1 MGLRLAFVVSSTLL
15 AACYAPD
22 PSAGAP
28 CTTACP
34 TPLVCDQVTR
44 TCQAPGFIAP
54 DAKISAP
61 GVFRVPVTFEAATT
75 GPVIVLVVLDAAVFP
90 YAHAAG
96 DGSDLRFGDGD
107 PNNGYEYA
115 RWLETWTTPS
125 SRVWVRAN
133 ATNVGSNTMWAYY
146 GLTGAAVANDFS
158 TVFPDT
164 FRSSGDTTLTGDITH
179 DAFIVEAADTI
190 TATPG
195 TPLTL
200 SAAYMKIS
208 GTIDASWAGLAAG
221 MGPGAG
227 GTSTTGGAGGGGH
240 GGTGGVG
247 GKDAGDMPGFGGPV
261 EGIADSEDIE
271 MGAGGGT
278 TNTSTTNGRGGG
290 AIGLDALRIIL
301 DGQLLA
307 NGEAGVGSNRS
318 GGGGA
323 GGGVLVRA
331 QSLEFTGAISARGG
345 KGGQGDVAAG
355 NDGGGGGGG
364 GRIKLFQRGELTNTG
379 TLNVANGAGG
389 NGGNAAPGQDGAVG
403 TTFEGMSTTLPAL
416 PVIGPEQT
424 L

>member
-1 MGLRLAFVVSSTLL
+1 MTL
-15 AACYAPD
+15 
-22 PSAGAP
+22 
-28 CTTACP
+28 
-34 TPLVCDQVTR
+34 

-54 DAKISAP
+54 DAAISAP
-61 GVFRVPVTFEAATT
+61 GVFRVPVTFEATSP

-115 RWLETWTTPS
+115 RWIETWTTTR

-133 ATNVGSNTMWAYY
+133 ATTVGSNTMWAYY
-146 GLTGAAVANDFS
+146 GLTGAAVLNDFS
-158 TVFPDT
+158 PVFPDT
-164 FRSSGDTTLTGDITH
+164 FRSAGDMTLSGDIRH
-179 DAFIVEAADTI
+179 DAFILEATDTI
-190 TATPG
+190 SATPG
-195 TPLTL
+195 TPLTI
-200 SAAYMKIS
+200 SAAYLKIT
-208 GTIDASWAGLAAG
+208 GTIDASSAGLPAG
-221 MGPGAG
+221 MGQGVG

-240 GGTGGVG
+240 GGVGGLG
-247 GKDAGDMPGFGGPV
+247 GKDAGDTPGTGGTV
-261 EGIADSEDIE
+261 EGIADTEDIE

-278 TNTSTTNGRGGG
+278 TNTSSTNGQGGG
-290 AIGLDALRIIL
+290 AIRLNALRAIL

-331 QSLEFTGAISARGG
+331 QSLEFTGSIIARGG

-364 GRIKLFQRGELTNTG
+364 GRIKLFHRGEITNTG
-379 TLNVANGAGG
+379 TLNVTNGAGG
-389 NGGNAAPGQDGAVG
+389 NGGDAAPGQDGAVG
-403 TTFEGMSTTLPAL
+403 TTFEGMSMTLPAL
-416 PVIGPEQT
+416 PIIGPEQT